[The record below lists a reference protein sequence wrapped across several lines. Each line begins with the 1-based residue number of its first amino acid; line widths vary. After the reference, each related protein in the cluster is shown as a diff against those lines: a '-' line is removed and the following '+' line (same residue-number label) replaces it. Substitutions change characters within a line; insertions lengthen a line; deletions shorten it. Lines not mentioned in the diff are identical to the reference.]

1 MALSYQDWLEA
12 QYGVLG
18 SMLIS
23 PEVVPKTLSQIS
35 DSDFS
40 GKCVAVYQAIR
51 AIFSSGAPVDVVTV
65 RDKLGSEYSGFLM
78 QLMEITPTAA
88 NYQAYIDIAKKQSR
102 IARIKEIGQQIAD
115 ADSIEQIHELLER
128 ALYISSTRQGLQA
141 VTFKDALKDF
151 IDRHSSDKK
160 PDYLSW
166 PIREM
171 NDQLF
176 IEPGDFVIIGGKPS
190 AGKTAFALQC
200 AWDLSENKRIGF
212 FSLET
217 NSKKITDRQVSSIC
231 GIPMENLKRN
241 LLNSSHWDSVIELGD
256 RESNRKFEIIQAS
269 NVRVSDLH
277 AFSIARQ
284 YDVIFVDYLQ
294 LLAASGNDFS
304 SNDNDY
310 ARVTNLSIAMH
321 QFSQSAGITVIGLS
335 QLNRGDNGGKKSS
348 PDMASL
354 RASGQLEQDADS
366 ILLLYLE
373 DETQPNGRRILKCAK
388 NKEGE
393 RFRIMLDFDGK
404 TQRFSKSKDYSAFK
418 NGMAKIN
425 KERREAEKYS
435 KMNQM
440 EILPPETPVPKEFE
454 A

>member
-23 PEVVPKTLSQIS
+23 PEIVPKALSQVS

-51 AIFSSGAPVDVVTV
+51 AIFSSGVPVDVVTV
-65 RDKLGSEYSGFLM
+65 RDKLGAEYTSFLM
-78 QLMEITPTAA
+78 QIMEITPTAA

-102 IARIKEIGQQIAD
+102 VARLKEIGQQIAD
-115 ADSIEQIHELLER
+115 AETLEMITQLL
-128 ALYISSTRQGLQA
+128 SQA
-141 VTFKDALKDF
+141 VSVNSSSQGMQAVSIQDAMADF
-151 IDRHSSDKK
+151 FERHSSDKK
-160 PDYLSW
+160 IDYIKW
-166 PIREM
+166 PVEEL
-171 NDQLF
+171 NNQLF
-176 IEPGDFVIIGGKPS
+176 VDKGDFVIIGGKPS

-200 AWDLSENKRIGF
+200 AWNQAAHKKVGF

-217 NSKKITDRQVSSIC
+217 GVNKLTDRQVASC
-231 GIPMENLKRN
+231 CEIPMENIK
-241 LLNSSHWDSVIELGD
+241 LNCLNDNHMTKAADFAVRID
-256 RESNRKFEIIQAS
+256 KKYKFEMIAKSDMSVSDIQA
-269 NVRVSDLH
+269 
-277 AFSIARQ
+277 FSMARG
-284 YDVIFVDYLQ
+284 YDIIYIDYIQ
-294 LLAASGNDFS
+294 LLQSSGGS
-304 SNDNDY
+304 RY
-310 ARVTNLSIAMH
+310 EQVTNLSLDLH
-321 QFSQSAGITVIGLS
+321 RFSQSAGCAVVALS
-335 QLNRGDNGGKKSS
+335 QLSRTGKGEKSD
-348 PDMASL
+348 PDMSNL
-354 RASGQLEQDADS
+354 RESGQLEQDADA
-366 ILLLYLE
+366 ILMLYLE
-373 DETQPNGRRILKCAK
+373 NEKQPNGRRILKCAK